1 MRQFLTFLVLGFML
15 AAQPLAAQQINV
27 RSGEHEGFSRLVFM
41 FPAGTGWSTERIAN
55 GYRLTS
61 SLRNGRFDLSSVFR
75 FIPKTRI
82 LSVSAEMDANSVFI
96 ETAPE
101 TRLTSF
107 QLPIG
112 AVVIDIADGAEPT
125 LPAPVPANGASFRPP
140 QDSGYLELYWSAR
153 QPILSRIPG
162 PSLPQRAANQ
172 VSEQI
177 SSLSMPD
184 PRISAAEMD
193 LIDQMGRAASQGLIR
208 MQLPRRQNGALEDG
222 ADREGPSQTAAA
234 EQSNDLALQSQTV
247 IDRDTAASFSQNKLS
262 LSGHSCPVDSDF
274 DLQAWLDDKPPGEQ
288 ISNARRDLLEEFD
301 KPRKSA
307 VEQLAKVYI
316 ALGFGVEAKAVLRAF
331 DAESPD
337 LHHLSIIAD
346 IVDGRPPKE
355 GPDFSAMVS
364 CNGKVA
370 LWAFLATPKPP
381 PKEKVNFGAVKMAY
395 AALPPAIRD
404 LTGAA
409 LSARLIEIGAADVAA
424 TVRATLARSP
434 QEHRSALDMIDAQI
448 DLSAGRTAEA
458 TARLEKVARMKT
470 PGAAESLALA
480 IETKLAQGQTIPIAD
495 VQHAGALA
503 RELKGS
509 EIAEKLHR
517 AEVLGLASFADFES
531 AFTAWDAWPASGG
544 PDLRGATV
552 NDVFALMARVPD
564 EQLFLKTYFQ
574 NRDRLNDITP
584 SPEVQISLADRLS
597 QNGFARSA
605 RAILQPETRKTESGR
620 LSLARAALADHDA
633 AAAYSH
639 LLGLTDD
646 EAATLRGAALSLLGR
661 HDTAKDEFARAG
673 DREAQLEEAWRA
685 GNWDIVARHGSDNQ
699 KRFLELFSEEK
710 APPAAVSPREVR
722 GPLAQAQSLISRSET
737 ERMAYSKIMMD
748 IGAKQERAA
757 DPPP

>member
-15 AAQPLAAQQINV
+15 VAQPLAAQQIDV

-41 FPAGTGWSTERIAN
+41 FPTGTGWSTERVTN

-61 SLRNGRFDLSSVFR
+61 TVRNGRFDLSSVFR

-112 AVVIDIADGAEPT
+112 AVVIDIVDGAEPI
-125 LPAPVPANGASFRPP
+125 LPAPLPANGASFRLP
-140 QDSGYLELYWSAR
+140 QDSGYLGLYWSAR
-153 QPILSRIPG
+153 QPVLSRIAG
-162 PSLPQRAANQ
+162 PSLPQRPANQ
-172 VSEQI
+172 VSGQI

-184 PRISAAEMD
+184 PRISSAELD
-193 LIDQMGRAASQGLIR
+193 LIDQMGRAASQGLIS
-208 MQLPRRQNGALEDG
+208 MQLPKLQNGAFKDG
-222 ADREGPSQTAAA
+222 PDQEIPSHTADSEH
-234 EQSNDLALQSQTV
+234 SNHLALQSQTV
-247 IDRDTAASFSQNKLS
+247 IDRDTAANFSRNKLS
-262 LSGHSCPVDSDF
+262 LSGHSCPADSDF
-274 DLQAWLDDKPPGEQ
+274 DLQAWLDDKPPGEL
-288 ISNARRDLLEEFD
+288 ISSARRDLLEEFD

-316 ALGFGVEAKAVLRAF
+316 ALGFGAEAKAVLRAF
-331 DAESPD
+331 GAESPD
-337 LHHLSIIAD
+337 WHHLSIIAD

-355 GPDFSAMVS
+355 GPDFSTMVS

-370 LWAFLATPKPP
+370 FWAFLAGPKPP
-381 PKEKVNFGAVKMAY
+381 SKEKVNFGAVTLAY

-404 LTGAA
+404 LTGAS

-424 TVRATLARSP
+424 KVRATLARSP
-434 QEHRSALDMIDAQI
+434 QEHRTALDMIDAQI

-480 IETKLAQGQTIPIAD
+480 IETKLAHGQTIPIGE

-517 AEVLGLASFADFES
+517 AEVLGLASSADFES
-531 AFTAWDAWPASGG
+531 AFSAWDAWPTPSG
-544 PDLRGATV
+544 PDIRGAAL
-552 NDVFALMARVPD
+552 NGVFALMARVPD
-564 EQLFLKTYFQ
+564 EQVFLRTYFQ
-574 NRDRLNDITP
+574 NRNRLNDITL
-584 SPEVQISLADRLS
+584 SPEVQIGIADRLS

-605 RAILQPETRKTESGR
+605 RAILKPETRKTESGR

-646 EAATLRGAALSLLGR
+646 QAATLRGAALSLLGQ

-673 DREAQLEEAWRA
+673 DREAQLNEAWRA
-685 GNWDIVARHGSDNQ
+685 GNWDLVARHGSDNQ
-699 KRFLELFSEEK
+699 KRFLELFGEDK
-710 APPAAVSPREVR
+710 AVPATASPREFR

-737 ERMAYSKIMMD
+737 ERTVYSQIMTD
-748 IGAKQERAA
+748 ISAKQEGAA
-757 DPPP
+757 DQP